1 MAIGTLM
8 IRADATPA
16 MGAGHIMRCIALAK
30 AWKRNKGDVLFVS
43 AASVPFALQRIRRE
57 GFELEQPPVEA
68 GSQEDATL
76 ARTIGEA
83 RRAQWIAI
91 DGYHFG
97 EVFLDT
103 VGAKGSKILLIDD
116 VGRRSA
122 NADVILNQNLHAS
135 ATMYPERHS
144 KTSLLLGTRFA
155 MLRQEFVGGYPEQAR
170 QIPGLATKIFVTLG
184 GGTQTTALTE
194 ILRAVGSLGS
204 EIEVA
209 VVGCDPSKVP
219 QFERSARISFLGSL
233 EDMSPVMAW
242 ADIAI
247 SAAGSTCWELCR
259 FGVPSILIDLADNQ
273 RLLGRELHSIGIAMH
288 IPGEKADADAII
300 HALRELIPDEKRRRE
315 MSEKGMALVDG
326 NGSQRVV
333 AALRARGMTLRD
345 AHADDARLLW
355 NWANDPAVRAA
366 SFSSQAISW
375 DEHCQWM
382 ARTLRDEESRI
393 WVVEENGCPLGTIRA
408 RKTSE
413 DRAELAITVAPEL
426 RGQGSAP
433 WLIRKGVERTVEM
446 WGLSELEAL
455 IKPKNTSSIKAFES
469 AGFQFNGVTTVCGCE
484 ALRYVHSYSRS
495 GDDNYAACVGAE
507 Q

>member
-1 MAIGTLM
+1 M
-8 IRADATPA
+8 IRADATPT
-16 MGAGHIMRCIALAK
+16 MGAGHMMRCIALAE
-30 AWKRNKGDVLFVS
+30 AWKRNNGHVLFVS

-57 GFELEQPPVEA
+57 GFELELLRAEA
-68 GSQEDATL
+68 GSWEDATL
-76 ARTIGEA
+76 SKAIAEA
-83 RRAQWIAI
+83 RQARWMAI

-97 EVFLDT
+97 EDYLNT
-103 VGAKGSKILLIDD
+103 VGAKGSKLLLIDD

-135 ATMYPERHS
+135 ATMYPKRHN

-155 MLRQEFVGGYPEQAR
+155 MLRQEFAGGHPEQVR
-170 QIPGLATKIFVTLG
+170 PIPQIATKILVTLG
-184 GGTQTTALTE
+184 GGTQTTALNE
-194 ILRAVGSLGS
+194 VVKAVGTLGS

-209 VVGCDPSKVP
+209 VVHCEPLNA
-219 QFERSARISFLGSL
+219 QRLERSACIRFLAMVD
-233 EDMSPVMAW
+233 DMSSVMVW

-259 FGVPSILIDLADNQ
+259 FGVPAILIDLADNQ
-273 RLLGRELHSIGIAMH
+273 RRIGCGLHSMGITMH
-288 IPGEKADADAII
+288 IPWERADAAAIS

-326 NGSQRVV
+326 KGSQRVV

-375 DEHCQWM
+375 EEHYQWM
-382 ARTLRDEESRI
+382 ARTLRGEESRI
-393 WVVEENGCPLGTIRA
+393 WVAEENGCPLGTIRA
-408 RKTSE
+408 RKASE
-413 DRAELAITVAPEL
+413 HRAELAITVAPEL

-433 WLIRKGVERTVEM
+433 WLIRKGAERTVEM
-446 WGLSELEAL
+446 WGVSELEAL
-455 IKPKNTSSIKAFES
+455 IKPKNTSSIKAFEA
-469 AGFQFNGVTTVCGCE
+469 AGFEFNGETTVRGCE
-484 ALRYVHSYSRS
+484 AVRYVQSYSLS
-495 GDDNYAACVGAE
+495 GDENYAARVASE